1 MTLMPNYK
9 EIVVPS
15 DVNRVVITLFLAEKV
30 YFAAL
35 PTRFLGLKT

>member
-9 EIVVPS
+9 EIVAQS
-15 DVNRVVITLFLAEKV
+15 DVKRAIITLFLAEKV

-35 PTRFLGLKT
+35 PTRFFGLKT

>member
-9 EIVVPS
+9 EIMVPS

-30 YFAAL
+30 YFAA
-35 PTRFLGLKT
+35 PKIRFFGLKT